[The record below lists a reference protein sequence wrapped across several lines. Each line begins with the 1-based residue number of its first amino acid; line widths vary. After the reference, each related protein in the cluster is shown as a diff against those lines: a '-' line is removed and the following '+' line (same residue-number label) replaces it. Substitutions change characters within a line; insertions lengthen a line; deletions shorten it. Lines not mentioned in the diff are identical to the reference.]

1 MPVLKPN
8 ALLCALAIC
17 VIVALPAAA
26 NAGISFSL
34 RDNYIDVPFDYK
46 QQARDYMVNELGYA
60 PAALGNIQLL
70 AIRRSQFE
78 DIITRVQAIVRFKQQ
93 PGSVVVVMRR
103 SGSVITHF
111 NQE

>member
-1 MPVLKPN
+1 MVTLKHTTLMLGLACALIVLMPVTAK
-8 ALLCALAIC
+8 
-17 VIVALPAAA
+17 
-26 NAGISFSL
+26 AGISFGL

-46 QQARDYMVNELGYA
+46 QQARDYMVNELKYD
-60 PAALGNIQLL
+60 PATLGNIQLL